1 MAVEPEAMVKAV
13 ELVESALAVLVVV
26 EAVESETAAV
36 TVVAEAMANYCD
48 GIKIKQAKNTYL
60 IVRVS
65 FLFHLKNL
73 LPIFLWVKK
82 KLRNY
87 LSGCRVVWPLRPF
100 VS

>member
-73 LPIFLWVKK
+73 VWGINFQAKK
-82 KLRNY
+82 KDEKL
-87 LSGCRVVWPLRPF
+87 PF
-100 VS
+100 RLPSRSAV

>member
-65 FLFHLKNL
+65 FLFHLKKSGMGNK
-73 LPIFLWVKK
+73 LPGKK
-82 KLRNY
+82 KDEKL
-87 LSGCRVVWPLRPF
+87 PF
-100 VS
+100 RLPSRSAV